1 MAYIGRGINSGD
13 AVSDHLTGSGATVY
27 TLTYDTTTDGVV
39 LSLDGVV
46 QRNGTDFTILGTQ
59 LTFTSAVAS
68 PIAIQIIYTGLTLAI
83 GTPGTGTVGISQLS
97 ATGTPTS
104 ALALKGDNTWGTAGG
119 PSLGTDAIIR
129 TNAKVIAANITFL
142 GSENGMTAGP
152 VTINSGITV
161 TVTSGSIWTTV

>member
-27 TLTYDTTTDGVV
+27 TLTHDTTTHGVV
-39 LSLDGVV
+39 LTLDGVV
-46 QRNGTDFTILGTQ
+46 QRNATDFTITGNQ
-59 LTFTSAVAS
+59 VTFTTAVAS
-68 PIAIQIIYTGLTLAI
+68 PIAIQIIYTGLTLSL
-83 GTPGTGTVGISQLS
+83 GTPATGSVGVTQLS
-97 ATGTPTS
+97 ATGTPSS
-104 ALALKGDNTWGTAGG
+104 ATALKGDNTWGTAGG

-129 TNAKVIAANITFL
+129 TNAKVIASNITFL

-161 TVTSGSIWTTV
+161 TVTSGSTWTIV